1 METKLEQRLAEFV
14 KNPAR
19 VHEFKDSLE
28 KIEFLALLNPSVYAA
43 SYPKEFLARVEG
55 RPFPFPFLDPDFHL
69 ECVRE
74 TVEKQTRAGGR
85 LHPVLAYAALFEFRE
100 QFGQAKRPAPAK
112 PASAAKG
119 GRTAVKSA
127 PSSAREAL
135 RKRRYLAVQKVMAA
149 LDVPSEVKRAKSP
162 SEVKDAALRVLGAA
176 QEEHA
181 KLRERMHALESEL
194 EVFKNPEYAHTSIK
208 SSLQQMQAQ
217 NSDLAMKLIKE
228 QNRADLLESEIQRLT
243 DHILA
248 HPAEGELDSAK
259 REYNLIS
266 QKYDALVTRNI
277 ELSNRI
283 KELGRPKRLE
293 EILDQIRDKINH
305 AIRSG
310 LHEKP
315 DAMLRTITEEISQ
328 LQRARLYL
336 GRALYDIGILYH
348 RKGDTN
354 RAKEELRAA
363 RELGVRDSD
372 VENILKS

>member
-1 METKLEQRLAEFV
+1 METKLEQRLADFV
-14 KNPAR
+14 RNPAR
-19 VHEFKDSLE
+19 VHEFKDSVE
-28 KIEFLALLNPSVYAA
+28 RIEFLALLNPADFAA
-43 SYPKEFLARVEG
+43 SYPKEFLLRVDG
-55 RPFPFPFLDPDFHL
+55 RSFPFPLLDADFHL

-74 TVEKQTRAGGR
+74 YVEKQTSPGGS
-85 LHPVLAYAALFEFRE
+85 LHPVLAYAALFDFRE
-100 QFGQAKRPAPAK
+100 QFGQTKRAAPAK
-112 PASAAKG
+112 PAPGKKP
-119 GRTAVKSA
+119 GRSAVKSA
-127 PSSAREAL
+127 PPSAREAL
-135 RKRRYLAVQKVMAA
+135 RKRRFLSVQKIMSL
-149 LDVPSEVKRAKSP
+149 LDVPAEMKRAKSAP
-162 SEVKDAALRVLGAA
+162 EVQAAALRALGAA
-176 QEEHA
+176 VNESTQLQ
-181 KLRERMHALESEL
+181 LRVQSLESEL
-194 EVFKNPEYAHTSIK
+194 EVFKDPQYAHTSIK
-208 SSLQQMQAQ
+208 SGLAQMQAQ

-266 QKYDALVTRNI
+266 QKCDALVTRNI

-283 KELGRPKRLE
+283 KDLGRPRRLE

-310 LHEKP
+310 LHENP

>member
-14 KNPAR
+14 RNPAR
-19 VHEFKDSLE
+19 VHEFKDSLGGLD
-28 KIEFLALLNPSVYAA
+28 FDALLQPARSA
-43 SYPKEFLARVEG
+43 SLYPKQFLVRVDG
-55 RPFPFPFLDPDFHL
+55 RLFPLPFLDVDFHL
-69 ECVRE
+69 ECIRE
-74 TVEKQTRAGGR
+74 YAEKQTSEGV
-85 LHPVLAYAALFEFRE
+85 LHPVAAFASLYEFRE
-100 QFGQAKRPAPAK
+100 QFTQPSQKPSPAK
-112 PASAAKG
+112 KSA
-119 GRTAVKSA
+119 RTAVKSA
-127 PSSAREAL
+127 ASAREAL
-135 RKRRYLAVQKVMAA
+135 RKRRFLVVQKIMSA
-149 LDVPSEVKRAKSP
+149 LSVPPEMKRAKSS
-162 SEVKDAALRVLGAA
+162 SEVKDAALRALCASMGEYGELKNKV
-176 QEEHA
+176 QS
-181 KLRERMHALESEL
+181 LESEL

-208 SSLQQMQAQ
+208 SSLAQMQAQ

-266 QKYDALVTRNI
+266 QKCDALVTRNI

-283 KELGRPKRLE
+283 KELGRPRRLE

-310 LHEKP
+310 LHENP